1 MCHGLDS
8 APAPRMSAR
17 HKVMLQLAHELPV
30 AELVDQSSSSA
41 RTETPVAVF
50 ASLILATSPHSSPH
64 TRGNA
69 GCSQLCV
76 RSTELELRRSHP
88 VQKVQHAF
96 LHRSVQIRHIV
107 CLSVK
112 CSRIPIRDRSSA
124 RRVSLSLAVTI
135 VCMSLSHNARGAR
148 LCKTPL
154 LRGSGLRPI
163 QVQPKCPVLPAARSV
178 SPGNDVDPVPDRAA
192 RRVRGREG

>member
-1 MCHGLDS
+1 MSSIDAAALAPVHRRVWQNNRPRRPPPMTSSTGNRSDGHGLCHGLDS

-30 AELVDQSSSSA
+30 AELVEQSSSSA

-50 ASLILATSPHSSPH
+50 SSLILATSPHSSPH

-135 VCMSLSHNARGAR
+135 VCMSLSQR
-148 LCKTPL
+148 
-154 LRGSGLRPI
+154 
-163 QVQPKCPVLPAARSV
+163 ARSA
-178 SPGNDVDPVPDRAA
+178 PV
-192 RRVRGREG
+192 